1 MAQRPESG
9 LDRVR
14 RGDVHEYAIGS
25 RVVRAVIVS
34 ADQYIQSRI
43 AMAPIAAHDPRG
55 RTFGLAVSTGP
66 ADPVTGSIDVGRI
79 RPADPD
85 LIRARI
91 GALSPTTMRHV
102 SAALKD
108 FLDLP

>member
-1 MAQRPESG
+1 MK
-9 LDRVR
+9 

-34 ADQYIQSRI
+34 ADHYARWRI
-43 AMAPIAAHDPRG
+43 AMAPIADHDPRG
-55 RTFGLAVSTGP
+55 QSFGLAVATV
-66 ADPVTGSIDVGRI
+66 AEDPVPGSIDVGRV

-91 GALSPTTMRHV
+91 GTMTPPTMRKV
-102 SAALKD
+102 STALKD
-108 FLDLP
+108 LLDLD

>member
-1 MAQRPESG
+1 
-9 LDRVR
+9 VK

-34 ADQYIQSRI
+34 ADQYSRWRT
-43 AMAPIAAHDPRG
+43 AMAPIANDDPHG
-55 RTFGLAVSTGP
+55 QSFGLAVATSSD
-66 ADPVTGSIDVGRI
+66 DPLTGSVDVGRV

-91 GALSPTTMRHV
+91 GKMSAATMRRI

-108 FLDLP
+108 FLDLS